1 MTERRETLQA
11 SFLPA
16 GATLVA
22 SQGSDG
28 LCLEASWGAEDEGS
42 GACGFRDSPTGGRYM
57 VSGTRAGFM
66 YAYGP
71 VPPDARTVRLNLAD
85 ARGSRRKLP
94 PCLRGWRKGGTS

>member
-1 MTERRETLQA
+1 MAGQRETLKA

-16 GATLVA
+16 GTTLVA

-28 LCLEASWGAEDEGS
+28 LCLEAAWGAEDQGS

-71 VPPDARTVRLNLAD
+71 FRRTPERFGSIWRT
-85 ARGSRRKLP
+85 ARGSRRKLRL
-94 PCLRGWRKGGTS
+94 CLRGWRKDGTS

>member
-16 GATLVA
+16 GSTLVA

-42 GACGFRDSPTGGRYM
+42 GACGFRESPTGGRYM

-71 VPPDARTVRLNLAD
+71 VPSDARTVRLNLAD
-85 ARGSRRKLP
+85 GTRIEAQTA